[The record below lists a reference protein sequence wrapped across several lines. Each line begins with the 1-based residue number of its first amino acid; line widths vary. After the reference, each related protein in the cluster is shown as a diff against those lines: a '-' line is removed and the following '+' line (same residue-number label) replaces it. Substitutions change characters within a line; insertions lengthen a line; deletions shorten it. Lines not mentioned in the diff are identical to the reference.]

1 MQRCCLV
8 YTSVLLQKKCTDGA
22 HFDLNPR
29 VNLQVLLTNSPLEQL
44 HNSASQWAGS
54 WAQSFPASWLC
65 RNQIVLRSIL
75 ATVSSY
81 VQVISPSAFLDRSCP
96 TNLATRQRFRHAHKV
111 KKNKNLCCRYKEGA
125 SSHWVIRK
133 GEEHMVAGVN
143 CMEIPCPSTENTLLH
158 MHQATQKCK
167 TKIERERLWLPLWCR
182 RVNPPECSGFISDLL
197 SQSRMAPTCIT
208 SGQSPR
214 APWLSEAP
222 VGHCASRL
230 QHFERH
236 QPRGWRCHRPHGF
249 CYNCH
254 EEPFH
259 CRGMPHGE

>member
-1 MQRCCLV
+1 MSVCQGQYLFYRYIKKWCISSPHCSISLKLHSKGGRWKAGRFSCKKLNMTSFRGGAAIFTEIMQRCCLV

-167 TKIERERLWLPLWCR
+167 TKI
-182 RVNPPECSGFISDLL
+182 
-197 SQSRMAPTCIT
+197 
-208 SGQSPR
+208 
-214 APWLSEAP
+214 
-222 VGHCASRL
+222 ASREAVTSFMMSKSKPPTVQWIYIRFAL
-230 QHFERH
+230 SV
-236 QPRGWRCHRPHGF
+236 
-249 CYNCH
+249 
-254 EEPFH
+254 
-259 CRGMPHGE
+259 